1 MRLGD
6 PMKKL
11 TFISSLLFVALLIPS
26 MADDTRYRPFAWHGS
41 ATRIAADG
49 SLKAKPSVSNPLS
62 WLVKPLKPI
71 SSRAVS
77 PSGGGSASGGKSMA
91 QCLGS
96 KLCPVNW
103 FRKKPAAQ

>member
-1 MRLGD
+1 
-6 PMKKL
+6 MKKL

-26 MADDTRYRPFAWHGS
+26 MADDGRYRPFDWHGS

-49 SLKAKPSVSNPLS
+49 SLKAKPSQSNHPS

-71 SSRAVS
+71 YSRAVS
-77 PSGGGSASGGKSMA
+77 PSKGSSGSASGGKSMA

-96 KLCPVNW
+96 KLCPFNW
-103 FRKKPAAQ
+103 FKKK